1 MGSQRSVEAGRRI
14 MHAILEN
21 NDLVL
26 MGTDMTSQEG
36 FIPGN
41 DISIALGFDSEKSIR
56 TCYFKLSAGSETGSG
71 QLAFTL
77 AARGATAGIMQQ
89 RLIPLN
95 LFVKVIFFI

>member
-41 DISIALGFDSEKSIR
+41 DISIALGFDSEKSNR

-71 QLAFTL
+71 QLVFTL
-77 AARGATAGIMQQ
+77 AARGATAGIM
-89 RLIPLN
+89 
-95 LFVKVIFFI
+95 

>member
-1 MGSQRSVEAGRRI
+1 MGSKRSVEAGRRI
-14 MHAILEN
+14 MHAILDN

-26 MGTDMTSQEG
+26 MVKDMTSLEG

-41 DISIALGFDSEKSIR
+41 DISIALGIDSEKSIR

-89 RLIPLN
+89 ILIPLN

>member
-1 MGSQRSVEAGRRI
+1 MGSQRAVEAGRRI
-14 MHAILEN
+14 MHAVLEN
-21 NDLVL
+21 NDLGL
-26 MGTDMTSQEG
+26 MGADMTSQEG

-41 DISIALGFDSEKSIR
+41 HICIALGFDSEKSIR
-56 TCYFKLSAGSETGSG
+56 ACYFKLSAGSETGSG

>member
-21 NDLVL
+21 KDIVL
-26 MGTDMTSQEG
+26 IGTDMNSQEG

-41 DISIALGFDSEKSIR
+41 DISIALGFDSEKSIL
-56 TCYFKLSAGSETGSG
+56 TCYFKRSAGSETGSG

-77 AARGATAGIMQQ
+77 AARVATAGIMQQ

>member
-1 MGSQRSVEAGRRI
+1 MGSQRSVEADRRI
-14 MHAILEN
+14 MHAILED

-26 MGTDMTSQEG
+26 MGTDMTSQEA
-36 FIPGN
+36 FIAGK
-41 DISIALGFDSEKSIR
+41 DVSIALAFDSEKSIR
-56 TCYFKLSAGSETGSG
+56 TCYYKLSAGSETGSG